1 MDKTHSQ
8 YLLGFVEKYTTL
20 SENDAKALLEIFRQ
34 RAFANKEYILGP
46 DNQRSRIFFICSGL
60 VRYYCMEEDGNEW
73 NKSFISENMI
83 TTAFSADFLGQTSPY
98 GMQAIEDTTL
108 LVADH
113 SDFAS
118 LYDAHPKIE
127 RLGRKLLELALINKM
142 NRERSFLINTAK
154 TRYQEFVLQN
164 PQLALR
170 IPKYHLASYLG
181 ITESSLSRLSK

>member
-8 YLLGFVEKYTTL
+8 YLLGFVKKYTTL

-34 RAFANKEYILGP
+34 RAFANKEYILDP
-46 DNQRSRIFFICSGL
+46 DNQKSRIFFICSGL

-142 NRERSFLINTAK
+142 NRERSFLINSAK

>member
-8 YLLGFVEKYTTL
+8 YLLGFVKKYTTL

-46 DNQRSRIFFICSGL
+46 DNQKSRIFFICSGL

-142 NRERSFLINTAK
+142 NRERSFLINSAK

>member
-8 YLLGFVEKYTTL
+8 HFLAYVEKYTTL